1 MSVQRRNIAVRE
13 LEGVTKEA
21 EEIKKCCL
29 SERMEALTWTWYPLI
44 FVFTPLV
51 AHWAITHKTTK
62 VKGLYSSCDSL
73 INQRENLERYFLL
86 QSLCIGEDFTELST
100 IDALWSQF
108 CDPGKN
114 RVSKI
119 DKEATNWGA
128 YGEWSEEHNPP
139 NLPMWKDILEMPMFT
154 HLSFYIANNQL
165 TGTLITGLWST

>member
-62 VKGLYSSCDSL
+62 VKGLYSPCDSL

-114 RVSKI
+114 SIQDRQRSNKLGSIWRVIWRTQPIQPPHVKRYI
-119 DKEATNWGA
+119 GDA
-128 YGEWSEEHNPP
+128 YVHSSF
-139 NLPMWKDILEMPMFT
+139 IL
-154 HLSFYIANNQL
+154 YR
-165 TGTLITGLWST
+165 